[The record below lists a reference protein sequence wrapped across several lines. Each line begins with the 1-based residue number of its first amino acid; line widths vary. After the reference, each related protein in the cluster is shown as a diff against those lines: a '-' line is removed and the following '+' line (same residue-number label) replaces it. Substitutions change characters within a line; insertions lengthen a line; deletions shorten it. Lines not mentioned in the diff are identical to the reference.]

1 MAKRK
6 RKNAKR
12 QSLITALVVLVIAAG
27 SFCYSYFMQNPAPGT
42 EGVSQPQESE
52 QLQVYFIDVGQG
64 DSSLIVCGEH
74 SVLID
79 AGEAEYAND
88 VIRQIQDLGISR
100 LDCIVSTHPHSDHA
114 GGLPY
119 VIETIG
125 TDMILMPA
133 LTEENIPTTRT
144 YEALMAAV
152 ASSDAAVE
160 NPAPGDVYRFGDIV
174 FTIYSPVFAEDSE
187 LNNMSIVF
195 RLVYGNRSF
204 LFTGDAEKEV
214 EEELLND
221 GVILQSD
228 VIKMPHHGSKT
239 SSTEDFVTAVSPQY
253 AIVSC
258 GDGGKNHP
266 NEDIVLRWQTIGTT
280 VLRTDYAGTVIVTT
294 DGESLTVQTE
304 KTGAVS

>member
-27 SFCYSYFMQNPAPGT
+27 SFCYSYFMQNPSPVT

-125 TDMILMPA
+125 ADMILMPGRWLR
-133 LTEENIPTTRT
+133 LTRRWKTPRPAMFTASAILCLPYIP
-144 YEALMAAV
+144 
-152 ASSDAAVE
+152 
-160 NPAPGDVYRFGDIV
+160 
-174 FTIYSPVFAEDSE
+174 
-187 LNNMSIVF
+187 
-195 RLVYGNRSF
+195 RS
-204 LFTGDAEKEV
+204 
-214 EEELLND
+214 LLR
-221 GVILQSD
+221 IRS
-228 VIKMPHHGSKT
+228 
-239 SSTEDFVTAVSPQY
+239 
-253 AIVSC
+253 
-258 GDGGKNHP
+258 
-266 NEDIVLRWQTIGTT
+266 
-280 VLRTDYAGTVIVTT
+280 
-294 DGESLTVQTE
+294 
-304 KTGAVS
+304 